1 MNVLIYTNNREGGEE
16 RSHSHDIMKDFA
28 TGAKVCNVAM
38 ERVEAGQFD
47 GYRSGFDMVA
57 YCGMDGYARQILD
70 TYVKRKVRVLL
81 IDKGLIRNQNKSSYN
96 RVCIDCATPN
106 LYLMR
111 KNRPD
116 DRWQSLY
123 QPIWPKRQP
132 TAGYGRILY
141 ANNSQCVHDFW
152 GLGNAQ
158 TYAENVFRQL
168 RSINANT
175 QLEYRPKRSLEY
187 HSIHRVRM
195 SLPPDTIEH
204 ALRRCKLL
212 VTYGSSCAVNAIMRG
227 IPVVA
232 LGKCVSDP
240 VCPNKT
246 LMKGILS
253 PVFPS
258 DSKRYQWLSN
268 LAYAQW
274 SHGEFASGEMMSFI
288 LGEIRALNAARDSKA
303 KS

>member
-1 MNVLIYTNNREGGEE
+1 MPNCLIYTNNREGGEE
-16 RSHSHDIMKDFA
+16 PSHSHDIMAAFA
-28 TGAKVCNVAM
+28 HGAKICNVAT
-38 ERVEAGQFD
+38 ERVDEGKFN

-70 TYVKRKVRVLL
+70 TYTKRKVRVLL
-81 IDKGLIRNQNKSSYN
+81 IDKGLIRNNNKSSHN

-116 DRWQSLY
+116 DRWQALY
-123 QPIWPKRQP
+123 QPLWPKRQP
-132 TAGYGRILY
+132 TPAYGRVLY
-141 ANNSQCVHDFW
+141 ANNSQVVHDFW

-158 TYAENVFRQL
+158 TYAEYVFRNL
-168 RSINANT
+168 REVHAAE
-175 QLEYRPKRSLEY
+175 QLEYRPKRSLDW
-187 HSIHRVRM
+187 HSIRRVRM
-195 SLPPDTIEH
+195 SLPPDTIED

-212 VTYGSSCAVNAIMRG
+212 VTYGSSCAINAIMRG
-227 IPVVA
+227 IPVIA
-232 LGKCVSDP
+232 LGKCASDP

-246 LMKGILS
+246 FMSAHHPI
-253 PVFPS
+253 FPS

-274 SHGEFASGEMMSFI
+274 SLDEFRSGQMMQFIVGEV
-288 LGEIRALNAARDSKA
+288 RALNATRDSKS
-303 KS
+303 K